1 MIEKPKEDL
10 NKFVID
16 ENYVEPEKLIVDG
29 IQISSVGILSVKFN
43 KPIVTKY
50 LKKNNLMRVLQE
62 D

>member
-50 LKKNNLMRVLQE
+50 LKKNNIMRVLQE